1 MCKELLP
8 AAKNKHFVSLI
19 IDFFNLRI
27 KEAKKKNHFAIFG
40 LKHTPS

>member
-8 AAKNKHFVSLI
+8 AAKNKHFVSLV

-27 KEAKKKNHFAIFG
+27 KEAKKKKIILPF
-40 LKHTPS
+40 LD